1 MNWKSMLKNL
11 NEKKLSSINIL
22 ELISVAAVLN
32 KKNQLKR
39 FLIIAKEEN
48 IRRSLIYESLLQ
60 TYLFAGIPSAL
71 ISLKI
76 LNDIFPV
83 NVRLNIFKEK
93 NVKKEGI
100 RNCRKIYG
108 DKYDKLILNTKSF
121 SPELA
126 EILIIDGY
134 GKIFGRKGLGMKER
148 ELMII
153 SVLSAMKFEN
163 QLYSHINGAYRMKA
177 KLDEIVEAIK
187 ILDLIDGK
195 NRSKFGLKVL
205 EKFLI
210 NKG

>member
-39 FLIIAKEEN
+39 FLIIAIEEN

-83 NVRLNIFKEK
+83 NVRLNIFKEP
-93 NVKKEGI
+93 G
-100 RNCRKIYG
+100 
-108 DKYDKLILNTKSF
+108 T
-121 SPELA
+121 
-126 EILIIDGY
+126 
-134 GKIFGRKGLGMKER
+134 
-148 ELMII
+148 
-153 SVLSAMKFEN
+153 
-163 QLYSHINGAYRMKA
+163 
-177 KLDEIVEAIK
+177 
-187 ILDLIDGK
+187 
-195 NRSKFGLKVL
+195 
-205 EKFLI
+205 
-210 NKG
+210 

>member
-1 MNWKSMLKNL
+1 MFKTFNDN
-11 NEKKLSSINIL
+11 KLSLINIL
-22 ELISVAAVLN
+22 ELISAAAVLN
-32 KKNQLKR
+32 KKNKLRDFLK
-39 FLIIAKEEN
+39 LAKKEN
-48 IRRSLIYESLLQ
+48 VGRSFIYEALLQ

-83 NVRLNIFKEK
+83 STRLNNTIEK
-93 NVKKEGI
+93 NVKEEGI
-100 RNCRKIYG
+100 KNCRKIYG

-121 SPELA
+121 SPDLA
-126 EILIIDGY
+126 EILVNDGY
-134 GKIFGRKGLGMKER
+134 GKILGRKGLGMKER

-177 KLDEIVEAIK
+177 KQGEIVEAIK
-187 ILDLIDGK
+187 ILDSIDGK
-195 NRSKFGLKVL
+195 YRSKFGMKVL

-210 NKG
+210 NKE